1 MKEKTSGSIHNNSAF
16 KQHPLTTTQI
26 AQPLTQYTFL
36 CLSCQ
41 CQACKFK
48 SAPLF
53 CQNQKT
59 HFMSAKQLFYEQ
71 RIMELQSIL
80 NDILSVSQV
89 DLFWKA
95 WPWQSDMACVTLL
108 NFMSTAEIGGY
119 SQYNKN
125 YFRGFQI
132 FWILTMWQQTHIQDS
147 TNFHCHACCIQTKY
161 SLYILLLPYCILNPM
176 VLLHNGY
183 VKNKDQT
190 LSVGHPLNHPR
201 KLFFFSLNLCF
212 LKLQKK

>member
-59 HFMSAKQLFYEQ
+59 HFMSAKQLFYER

-132 FWILTMWQQTHIQDS
+132 FEYWLCGNKHIFKTVQIFIAMPVAFKQ
-147 TNFHCHACCIQTKY
+147 NIVYIFFCCPIA
-161 SLYILLLPYCILNPM
+161 
-176 VLLHNGY
+176 
-183 VKNKDQT
+183 
-190 LSVGHPLNHPR
+190 
-201 KLFFFSLNLCF
+201 F
-212 LKLQKK
+212 